1 MPGRDSKRYQHGN
14 NYGYANGRGGG
25 GSNGPPRNHVIP
37 NEPPYTAYI
46 GNAPETMVQGD
57 FEKHL
62 FVDLKV
68 KQVRLVRDRQTDRF
82 RGFAYVDFEDAD
94 SLKRAIDMDGTYIN
108 DRPIRIDVAVRPLG
122 ATKNEGFR
130 NKPDFES
137 HDNRRPPLRNN
148 NNRSYDGYRQNIR
161 NSNSETV
168 DDGYHQGRIES
179 YSERTRQPS
188 GSNKSVEQQIPERK
202 ISNDDVF
209 VAPDTPN
216 SIDNEREQNTNG
228 QEGQAIVR
236 QQSRNWADCPIDET
250 VNEPSPPP
258 SANNTFSNESFQ
270 TVRNKTPKTRNNN
283 NNNNNNQQQPGH
295 GRNNNGGRSFYDHFS
310 SQYHQGQSHQMGY
323 SYHNNHPRQQQQQQ
337 HYHHQQASG
346 YSRQRLNSNR
356 SNTSRNYHDEEPS
369 KPVSTE
375 NRPRLQ
381 LLPRSQK
388 LSSSTD
394 DNQTPDATT
403 TTTTPT
409 TRNSN
414 IFGCGKP
421 RDERDPK
428 LVELNKHIEE
438 VVEKE
443 QHVLQ
448 TKPAEDTNKPVRILT
463 KAS

>member
-1 MPGRDSKRYQHGN
+1 MPGRDTKRYQHGN
-14 NYGYANGRGGG
+14 NYGYANGRGAGG
-25 GSNGPPRNHVIP
+25 GPPRNHIIP

-46 GNAPETMVQGD
+46 GNAPESMVQGD
-57 FEKHL
+57 FETHL
-62 FVDLKV
+62 FVGLKV

-108 DRPIRIDVAVRPLG
+108 DRPIRIDVAVRPLN

-130 NKPDFES
+130 NKPGFES

-161 NSNSETV
+161 SSNSETFN
-168 DDGYHQGRIES
+168 DGYHPN
-179 YSERTRQPS
+179 RTRQTS
-188 GSNKSVEQQIPERK
+188 GSNKFLEQKTPERK

-209 VAPDTPN
+209 IALDTPN
-216 SIDNEREQNTNG
+216 SIENEHEQNING
-228 QEGQAIVR
+228 QDGQTLVR
-236 QQSRNWADCPIDET
+236 EQSRNWADCPIDET
-250 VNEPSPPP
+250 VNESSPPA
-258 SANNTFSNESFQ
+258 SANNTFTNENFQ
-270 TVRNKTPKTRNNN
+270 TVRNRTPKTHNNN
-283 NNNNNNQQQPGH
+283 YNQQGR
-295 GRNNNGGRSFYDHFS
+295 GRNNRGGDGRSFYDQFS
-310 SQYHQGQSHQMGY
+310 SQYHQGPYHQHNY
-323 SYHNNHPRQQQQQQ
+323 SRQQQQQYQ
-337 HYHHQQASG
+337 ESG
-346 YSRQRLNSNR
+346 HSRQRLNSNR
-356 SNTSRNYHDEEPS
+356 SNTSRSYHDEDTS

-403 TTTTPT
+403 A
-409 TRNSN
+409 RNSN

-428 LVELNKHIEE
+428 LMQLNKHIEE
-438 VVEKE
+438 VVDKE
-443 QHVLQ
+443 QHIS
-448 TKPAEDTNKPVRILT
+448 TEKSTEDVNKPVRILT
-463 KAS
+463 KAT